1 MKRPT
6 LRYLRRATRGPRGER
21 RARACLSWPVLS
33 IRRAA
38 PVPFAK
44 PRAGCAHE

>member
-1 MKRPT
+1 MKRST
-6 LRYLRRATRGPRGER
+6 LRYVRRATRGRRGQR
-21 RARACLSWPVLS
+21 RIRACPLQPALS

-44 PRAGCAHE
+44 PRADYVPE